1 RKTRFAFTL
10 QKDIFLLKT
19 LLQVNPWDF
28 GENCWEDAVKIFCTR
43 GWVVTER
50 SLKDRLKALQKAYK
64 QQTLTKTGTEE
75 EKTDRAS
82 LLEEIEKIVEA
93 AEIQKIVV
101 VHRGADDNEFEEVC
115 SETSTD
121 SSGNDLSTNH
131 ETASIIPVVN
141 TKEQVIAEKKDADS
155 SREKCLKAL
164 VQENTPP
171 GPITFRRK
179 RARVTEEELMEKRQE
194 HDMYMD
200 TKRVELEECKEKRLR
215 EEGERRDDIA
225 KMQLQIQKEH
235 LEQQKIFMGILS
247 KLIDK

>member
-50 SLKDRLKALQKAYK
+50 
-64 QQTLTKTGTEE
+64 TGTEE